1 MLRTTVCM
9 TAVILAIGL
18 SAPAFAETPLSQATD
33 FSSQNKNRKAAPAAK
48 SPAAKSFSAKP
59 SGGPK
64 VTTRT
69 VTTRTTTKSSGGQSF
84 KSKTVTTTTKKL
96 DANVNVNTNK
106 NLKSAPSLKPA
117 SPAVQTA
124 VGSPGATAL
133 KGSAVKIQA
142 GPGQVS
148 KAVFKPAPN
157 VQFVKLGNNK
167 SAAMWS
173 SGPKKIWWG
182 NKWKWFVPVTA
193 LGVVVLGGAYY
204 YPYGYLAVSR
214 PYCEGITP
222 DGCRLNWQRVD
233 FEDGDSE
240 WQCVQFCRRPGNPP
254 PPRTVAFVPPPP
266 LPKGGACQISIYSEP
281 NFGGVNATASDE
293 QPRLNENGWQNQI
306 ASVKVAAGTWD
317 FFSDPEFTGETMR
330 LKPGDYPNLGPEW
343 SRKAGSFM
351 CVQP

>member
-1 MLRTTVCM
+1 MLRTTVCI
-9 TAVILAIGL
+9 TAVILAIGA
-18 SAPAFAETPLSQATD
+18 SAPAFAGQPLSQAEFSGATE
-33 FSSQNKNRKAAPAAK
+33 FSSRSKGGA
-48 SPAAKSFSAKP
+48 AKP

-69 VTTRTTTKSSGGQSF
+69 VTTKRVTTPSGGGPKL
-84 KSKTVTTTTKKL
+84 KSKTVTNKTVTTTKK
-96 DANVNVNTNK
+96 VNVNTNANINTNPK
-106 NLKSAPSLKPA
+106 FKGKPNLKPGT
-117 SPAVQTA
+117 PAVQTA
-124 VGSPGATAL
+124 IGRQGATAL
-133 KGSAVKIQA
+133 KASTVKFQS
-142 GPGQVS
+142 GPGPIN
-148 KAVFKPAPN
+148 KAAFKPAPN
-157 VQFVKLGNNK
+157 LQFVKLGNNK
-167 SAAMWS
+167 SAMMWN

-182 NKWKWFVPVTA
+182 NKWKWFVPVSA

-204 YPYGYLAVSR
+204 YPYSYLAVSR

-254 PPRTVAFVPPPP
+254 PPRTVALVAPPPVP
-266 LPKGGACQISIYSEP
+266 QGGACQISIYSEP
-281 NFGGVNATASDE
+281 NFGGVNATASEE
-293 QPRLNENGWQNQI
+293 QPRLAENGWQNQV

-317 FFSDPEFTGETMR
+317 FFTDPEFTGETMR
-330 LKPGDYPNLGPEW
+330 LAPGDYPTLAPEW

>member
-1 MLRTTVCM
+1 MLRTTVCI
-9 TAVILAIGL
+9 TAIILAIGA
-18 SAPAFAETPLSQATD
+18 SAPAFAGQPLSQAEFSGATE
-33 FSSQNKNRKAAPAAK
+33 FSSRSKGGA
-48 SPAAKSFSAKP
+48 AKP
-59 SGGPK
+59 SDGPK

-69 VTTRTTTKSSGGQSF
+69 VTTKRVTTQSGGGQKF
-84 KSKTVTTTTKKL
+84 KSKTVTTTKK
-96 DANVNVNTNK
+96 VNVNTNANINTNPK
-106 NLKSAPSLKPA
+106 FKGKPNLKPGT
-117 SPAVQTA
+117 PAVQTA
-124 VGSPGATAL
+124 IGHQGATAL
-133 KGSAVKIQA
+133 KASTVKFQA
-142 GPGQVS
+142 GPGQINKV
-148 KAVFKPAPN
+148 AFKPAPN

-167 SAAMWS
+167 SAMMWN

-182 NKWKWFVPVTA
+182 NKWKWFVPVSA

-254 PPRTVAFVPPPP
+254 PPRTVALVAPPPVP
-266 LPKGGACQISIYSEP
+266 QGGACQISIYSEP
-281 NFGGVNATASDE
+281 NFGGVNATASEE
-293 QPRLNENGWQNQI
+293 QPRLAENGWQNQV

-317 FFSDPEFTGETMR
+317 FFTDPEFTGETMR
-330 LKPGDYPNLGPEW
+330 LAPGDYPTLAPEW
-343 SRKAGSFM
+343 SKKAGSFM